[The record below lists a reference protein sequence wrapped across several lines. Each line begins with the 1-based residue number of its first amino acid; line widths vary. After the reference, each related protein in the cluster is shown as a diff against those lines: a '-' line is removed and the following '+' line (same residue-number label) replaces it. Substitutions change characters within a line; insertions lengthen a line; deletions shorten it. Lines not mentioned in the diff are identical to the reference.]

1 MSKPS
6 LLDQADKSVSNLNYA
21 VELQKQAAKSGFD
34 WPNINGVI
42 EKINEELVE
51 VTAEINTPNNQERL
65 LEEFGDLLF
74 SCSNLARHLNVNPE
88 VAIKQANQKF
98 YHRFSQLEQL
108 AQANNQEVSQCSL
121 EQLDQ
126 LWEQVKHLE
135 KSAIKSE

>member
-1 MSKPS
+1 MSKSS

-21 VELQKQAAKSGFD
+21 VELQKQAAKTGFD
-34 WPNINGVI
+34 WPNISGVI
-42 EKINEELVE
+42 EKINEELIE

-74 SCSNLARHLNVNPE
+74 VCSNLARHLNVDPE

-108 AQANNQEVSQCSL
+108 AHANNQEISQCSL

>member
-1 MSKPS
+1 MSNSS

-21 VELQKQAAKSGFD
+21 VELQKQAAKIGFD

-42 EKINEELVE
+42 KKINEELVE

-74 SCSNLARHLNVNPE
+74 ACSNLARHLNVDPE

-108 AQANNQEVSQCSL
+108 AQANNQKISQCSL

-135 KSAIKSE
+135 KSAIKS